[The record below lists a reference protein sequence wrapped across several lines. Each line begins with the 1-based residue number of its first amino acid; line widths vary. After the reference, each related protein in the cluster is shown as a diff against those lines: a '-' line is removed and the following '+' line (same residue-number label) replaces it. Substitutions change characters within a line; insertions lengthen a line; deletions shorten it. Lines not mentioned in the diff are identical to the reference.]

1 MIADYERLLDEI
13 LSRLSPA
20 THATAIALA
29 RLPED
34 IKGFGHVKQ
43 ASYAKAKKREAFL
56 LAELRNPAPVKVA
69 AE

>member
-1 MIADYERLLDEI
+1 V
-13 LSRLSPA
+13 
-20 THATAIALA
+20 ALA

-34 IKGFGHVKQ
+34 VKGFGHIKD
-43 ASYAKAKKREAFL
+43 ASLAKAKKREAFL